1 MGNID
6 YDYLGDGSVAASAVT
21 ESKNAI
27 FSQSVLSVL
36 VIIIGVLVLI
46 ALSISI

>member
-21 ESKNAI
+21 ESKMRYSA
-27 FSQSVLSVL
+27 SQFCQCW
-36 VIIIGVLVLI
+36 
-46 ALSISI
+46 